1 MRHKRGGDAGRV
13 VDPGSTQIIDGKIY
27 AVQSEEHNQTVT
39 ARHVY
44 VMTRNKLKLVSG
56 DGEITEVDRRRTKII
71 GRIRWIWREL

>member
-1 MRHKRGGDAGRV
+1 MGRPRTQSGAGRV
-13 VDPGSTQIIDGKIY
+13 GKFHWGY

-39 ARHVY
+39 ARHVF
-44 VMTRNKLKLVSG
+44 VMTRYKLKLVSG